1 MRKRILYT
9 ICIVLVMFTLTGCES
24 DSIPEMANRFKEAQ
38 KTSDTFLDGLARYFT
53 DYGWF
58 YLVDENSL
66 VDTTWDKAV
75 SQSAILSDF
84 PKLMD
89 KIQIIELEGLG
100 ESSSINTIYQ
110 RDEQYYKSYDKY
122 REILLNAGFE
132 CLTEGYDELS
142 GLMIINY
149 QKVTASG
156 EKIKVNITGT
166 KPKRPESYNVTI
178 IFNNGDS
185 LYKELEGLL

>member
-1 MRKRILYT
+1 MKKRIISI
-9 ICIVLVMFTLTGCES
+9 ICLVMVVLTLTGCES
-24 DSIPEMANRFKEAQ
+24 DSIPEMASRFKETQ

-75 SQSAILSDF
+75 SQSVILSDF

-100 ESSSINTIYQ
+100 ESVSINTIYQ
-110 RDEQYYKSYDKY
+110 RDEQYYNSYNKY
-122 REILLNAGFE
+122 REILINAGFE

-178 IFNNGDS
+178 IFSNGDS
-185 LYKELEGLL
+185 LYAELEGLL

>member
-1 MRKRILYT
+1 MKKRIIGTMCL
-9 ICIVLVMFTLTGCES
+9 IMMLLTLTGCES
-24 DSIPEMANRFKEAQ
+24 DSIPEMASRFKETQ

-66 VDTTWDKAV
+66 IDTTWDKAV

-84 PKLMD
+84 PKLVD
-89 KIQIIELEGLG
+89 NIQIIELEGLG

-110 RDEQYYKSYDKY
+110 RDEQYYKSYNKY
-122 REILLNAGFE
+122 REILINAGFE

-149 QKVTASG
+149 QKVTVSG

-166 KPKRPESYNVTI
+166 KPKKPESYNVTI
-178 IFNNGDS
+178 IFSNGDS
-185 LYKELEGLL
+185 LYAELEGLL

>member
-1 MRKRILYT
+1 MKKRI
-9 ICIVLVMFTLTGCES
+9 ICIICLIMMLLTLTGCES
-24 DSIPEMANRFKEAQ
+24 DSIPEMASKFKETQ

-66 VDTTWDKAV
+66 IDTTWDKAV

-100 ESSSINTIYQ
+100 ESVSINTIYQ
-110 RDEQYYKSYDKY
+110 RDEQYYNSYNKY
-122 REILLNAGFE
+122 REILINVGFE

-178 IFNNGDS
+178 IFSNGDS
-185 LYKELEGLL
+185 LYAELEGLL

>member
-1 MRKRILYT
+1 MRKRIVYT

-24 DSIPEMANRFKEAQ
+24 DSIPEMANKFKEAQ
-38 KTSDTFLDGLARYFT
+38 KNSDSFLDGMARYFT

-66 VDTTWDKAV
+66 IDTTWEKAV

-132 CLTEGYDELS
+132 CITEGYDELS
-142 GLMIINY
+142 GIMIISY
-149 QKVTASG
+149 KKVTDKG
-156 EKIKVNITGT
+156 ETVKVNITAT

>member
-1 MRKRILYT
+1 MKKRI
-9 ICIVLVMFTLTGCES
+9 ICTMCLIMILLTLTGCES
-24 DSIPEMANRFKEAQ
+24 DSIPEMASRFKETQ

-66 VDTTWDKAV
+66 IDTTWDKAV

-100 ESSSINTIYQ
+100 ESVSINTIYQ
-110 RDEQYYKSYDKY
+110 RDEQYYNSYNKY
-122 REILLNAGFE
+122 REILINAGFE

-178 IFNNGDS
+178 IFSNGDS
-185 LYKELEGLL
+185 LYAELEGLL

>member
-1 MRKRILYT
+1 MKKRI
-9 ICIVLVMFTLTGCES
+9 ICIMCLIVILLTLTGCES
-24 DSIPEMANRFKEAQ
+24 DSISEMASRFKETQ

-66 VDTTWDKAV
+66 VDTTWEKAV

-110 RDEQYYKSYDKY
+110 RDEQYYKTYDKY
-122 REILLNAGFE
+122 RETLLNAGFE

-178 IFNNGDS
+178 IFSNGDS
-185 LYKELEGLL
+185 LYAELEGLL

>member
-9 ICIVLVMFTLTGCES
+9 ICVVLVMFTLTGCES

-38 KTSDTFLDGLARYFT
+38 KNSDSFLDGMARYFT

-66 VDTTWDKAV
+66 IDTTWEKAV

-132 CLTEGYDELS
+132 CITEGYDELS
-142 GLMIINY
+142 GIMIISY
-149 QKVTASG
+149 KKVTEKG
-156 EKIKVNITGT
+156 ETVKVNITAT

>member
-1 MRKRILYT
+1 MKKRI
-9 ICIVLVMFTLTGCES
+9 ICTMCLIMMLLTLTGCES
-24 DSIPEMANRFKEAQ
+24 DSIPEMASRFKETQ

-66 VDTTWDKAV
+66 IDTTWDKAV

-84 PKLMD
+84 PKLVD
-89 KIQIIELEGLG
+89 KIQLIELEGLG
-100 ESSSINTIYQ
+100 ESVSINTIYQ
-110 RDEQYYKSYDKY
+110 RDEQYYKSYNKY
-122 REILLNAGFE
+122 REILINAGFE

-149 QKVTASG
+149 QKVTESG

-178 IFNNGDS
+178 IFSNGDS
-185 LYKELEGLL
+185 LYTELEGLL